1 MRSMR
6 TVAGLLN
13 VALGVA
19 LALGVSVLINLG
31 WPANAVALTVG
42 GLMVLAGIGT
52 LARASWGASLGLWL
66 GVGGILLGLA
76 LLVGAAVAPASVPE
90 RGDLA
95 GAALIALG
103 VPVLLASV
111 LAFLVN
117 RRTRRSAS
125 DL

>member
-13 VALGVA
+13 VVLGIA

-31 WPANAVALTVG
+31 WPANAVAWIVG
-42 GLMVLAGIGT
+42 GLLVLAGIGI
-52 LARASWGASLGLWL
+52 LARASWGAQLGQWL
-66 GVGGILLGLA
+66 GAGGILLGLA
-76 LLVGAAVAPASVPE
+76 LIAGAVVALATLPDW
-90 RGDLA
+90 GDLA

-103 VPVLLASV
+103 VPVLLAS
-111 LAFLVN
+111 LIAFLVS
-117 RRTRRSAS
+117 RRARHRSA

>member
-13 VALGVA
+13 VVLGIALV
-19 LALGVSVLINLG
+19 LGVSVLINLG
-31 WPANAVALTVG
+31 WPANAVAWIVG
-42 GLMVLAGIGT
+42 GLLVVAGIGI
-52 LARASWGASLGLWL
+52 LARASWGAQLGQWL
-66 GVGGILLGLA
+66 GMGGILLGLA
-76 LLVGAAVAPASVPE
+76 LIAGAAVALATVPDW
-90 RGDLA
+90 GDLA

-103 VPVLLASV
+103 VPVLLASI

-117 RRTRRSAS
+117 RRARHSPA